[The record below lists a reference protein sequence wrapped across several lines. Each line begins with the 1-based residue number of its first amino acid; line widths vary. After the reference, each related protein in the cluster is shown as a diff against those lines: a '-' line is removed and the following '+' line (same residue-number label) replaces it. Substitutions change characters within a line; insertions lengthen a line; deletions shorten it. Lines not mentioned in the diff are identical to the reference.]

1 VPGESPLQRLH
12 DNLVLQSD
20 AAQEPELTSSD
31 VDDSRLLDVVV
42 NEADD
47 TLTIPISVRF
57 AVPDKKMTSRDST
70 DVFVRF
76 DLLNVNSAGPI
87 YSTTKVLPIAQH
99 IRKYLTPIEPPVVRQ
114 ANSEASSRANLELKQ
129 IDKTADSVFLY
140 KKNLYTSSVD
150 VDSYALVGTYKTQ
163 GKQAITVQVDRPVYG
178 AAIYRCVPAYRGVL
192 GYSYTNVV
200 VRPKKY
206 RPVSSLSLTSVIV
219 DGAVL
224 LEARNLPPTAV
235 SLQFMQRNRTTHEE
249 EFTPIGTPLLI
260 DETTRYADYLSTLT
274 FNVLEGNVYEFTTKV
289 IHRTGLDEM
298 LESEI
303 IEYIPKQAGRVDI
316 RATNV
321 IVSHEGEPNVTFDVS
336 IKVVDN
342 NIDAIKDILERQGIK
357 VYFEDDIARQRE
369 QLKNMLVY
377 SVHRVNET
385 TGERENLG
393 VVTQDKFSDK
403 EIRKKVAAKSLKYG
417 QKYRYIISALA
428 RAPETALESF
438 VKVTTDLITKKRYSY
453 KPSKFLH
460 PIALKRGVLTTP
472 AGLLTRYTKSTFEHG
487 ALGVDTTVE
496 VTFDREPVNLV
507 EASVSTFDSHS
518 NIISWKV
525 QGDARMIDHFVIMK
539 EVHGTR
545 EIVGCAHNLFS
556 QGNCQWIHKLTGTDR
571 GQLRYIIAPM
581 MDDYKRGQEVTTN
594 TILIE
599 GTWER

>member
-1 VPGESPLQRLH
+1 
-12 DNLVLQSD
+12 
-20 AAQEPELTSSD
+20 
-31 VDDSRLLDVVV
+31 
-42 NEADD
+42 
-47 TLTIPISVRF
+47 
-57 AVPDKKMTSRDST
+57 
-70 DVFVRF
+70 
-76 DLLNVNSAGPI
+76 
-87 YSTTKVLPIAQH
+87 
-99 IRKYLTPIEPPVVRQ
+99 
-114 ANSEASSRANLELKQ
+114 
-129 IDKTADSVFLY
+129 
-140 KKNLYTSSVD
+140 
-150 VDSYALVGTYKTQ
+150 
-163 GKQAITVQVDRPVYG
+163 
-178 AAIYRCVPAYRGVL
+178 
-192 GYSYTNVV
+192 
-200 VRPKKY
+200 
-206 RPVSSLSLTSVIV
+206 VIV

-428 RAPETALESF
+428 RAP
-438 VKVTTDLITKKRYSY
+438 
-453 KPSKFLH
+453 
-460 PIALKRGVLTTP
+460 
-472 AGLLTRYTKSTFEHG
+472 
-487 ALGVDTTVE
+487 
-496 VTFDREPVNLV
+496 
-507 EASVSTFDSHS
+507 
-518 NIISWKV
+518 
-525 QGDARMIDHFVIMK
+525 
-539 EVHGTR
+539 
-545 EIVGCAHNLFS
+545 
-556 QGNCQWIHKLTGTDR
+556 
-571 GQLRYIIAPM
+571 
-581 MDDYKRGQEVTTN
+581 
-594 TILIE
+594 
-599 GTWER
+599 